1 MWSIWLVFCDNGFH
15 SVCPLRDKDKR
26 LWKIPPGRDWLW
38 RKLGLVLMG
47 WAMFSKSLIQFSIDG
62 RGCVHSLLFD
72 LRPNYGGVM
81 KIMATSFERSHAC
94 TPVLSAPDP
103 TADHRWPMP
112 PPETPGHSQA
122 SLGQFLL
129 RSLILSPGSW
139 YTQGFVCALQESCV
153 SSGEFPQSCVSYGG
167 SVLATPSKRAY
178 ATPRP
183 AEPRAPAP
191 AAGHCWPVP
200 PQEKLKYSKAGLA
213 QSLWGLLVCTI
224 FCLSP
229 RSISG

>member
-1 MWSIWLVFCDNGFH
+1 MWSIWLVFCDYGFH

-38 RKLGLVLMG
+38 GKLGLVLMG

-103 TADHRWPMP
+103 TWVRP
-112 PPETPGHSQA
+112 PLTHA
-122 SLGQFLL
+122 ST
-129 RSLILSPGSW
+129 RDSW
-139 YTQGFVCALQESCV
+139 TLTGKF
-153 SSGEFPQSCVSYGG
+153 G
-167 SVLATPSKRAY
+167 SVSCEVT
-178 ATPRP
+178 
-183 AEPRAPAP
+183 APFS
-191 AAGHCWPVP
+191 WV
-200 PQEKLKYSKAGLA
+200 
-213 QSLWGLLVCTI
+213 LVHTR
-224 FCLSP
+224 FCLCPPRILCEFWWISP
-229 RSISG
+229 VLCELWWLC